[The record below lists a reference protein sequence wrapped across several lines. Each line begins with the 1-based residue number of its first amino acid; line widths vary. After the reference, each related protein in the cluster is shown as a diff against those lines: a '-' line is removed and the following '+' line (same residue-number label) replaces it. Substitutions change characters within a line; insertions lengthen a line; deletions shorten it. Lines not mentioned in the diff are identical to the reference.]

1 MESDGGDT
9 CVNFT
14 PSQYIT
20 IYHSRLQTRDSDQL
34 DAMCL
39 LQMRTRNWQDKI
51 LPGHLTI
58 WCMVASHFYVS
69 IEGSK
74 TKKFCLR
81 DFKILQDFLKIP
93 RFPQDFKIS

>member
-20 IYHSRLQTRDSDQL
+20 IYYSRLEAGDSDQL

-39 LQMRTRNWQDKI
+39 LQMRTINWQDKTLI
-51 LPGHLTI
+51 T
-58 WCMVASHFYVS
+58 SY
-69 IEGSK
+69 E
-74 TKKFCLR
+74 
-81 DFKILQDFLKIP
+81 
-93 RFPQDFKIS
+93 